1 MVGLHTLQFLT
12 VTTVICHITHSAMR
26 LLYSNLF
33 SRSFTLSSSSAAS
46 WQKCSKVKSA
56 VRAGFLEGGVEI
68 GLKVIYESLRGFKG
82 IWG

>member
-26 LLYSNLF
+26 LLYSGLF

-46 WQKCSKVKSA
+46 SQKFS
-56 VRAGFLEGGVEI
+56 
-68 GLKVIYESLRGFKG
+68 
-82 IWG
+82 

>member
-1 MVGLHTLQFLT
+1 MLFARSGRTPSLHYTQGDALGYVL
-12 VTTVICHITHSAMR
+12 VAPSGRIMNVCA
-26 LLYSNLF
+26 Y
-33 SRSFTLSSSSAAS
+33 
-46 WQKCSKVKSA
+46 SA